1 VACHENLSWIPTPAQ
16 SKRTIGDFDVM
27 VTADVRRVSQY
38 FKDFECGRQSGR
50 ATGKL
55 TFAGVN
61 GLDVYNITAPFSSA
75 SLTAIA
81 GRVEPRDQE
90 LSTVVF
96 FQEKN
101 GAWHPVPGAPTFQ
114 LQDPFVTFISNEL
127 VFGGV
132 RTYPTE
138 HGLGWKTILYRGA
151 DIFSLTQF
159 FAGPNGMKDIRLCD
173 MTNGNISVFTRPQG
187 VKGGLGTIGYT
198 QCCGL
203 DALSCELI
211 EAAPLIEHM
220 FHPSDW
226 GGANETHL
234 LPNGD
239 IGVLGHAAC
248 YENDDKRQVRH
259 YYSTAFTFNPG
270 SLGFR
275 DYKIIASRDQFI
287 DGPAKRPDLLDVIFS
302 SGLVRRNGT
311 ARLYAGVSDAEAHW
325 IDIPD
330 PFL

>member
-1 VACHENLSWIPTPAQ
+1 MIRADIMA
-16 SKRTIGDFDVM
+16 
-27 VTADVRRVSQY
+27 TANVRRVSEY
-38 FKDFECGRQSGR
+38 FKDFKSSCPFGRP
-50 ATGKL
+50 TGKL
-55 TFAGVN
+55 AIAGVD
-61 GLDVYNITAPFSSA
+61 GQDVYNITAPFSSA
-75 SLTAIA
+75 NLTVIA

-90 LSTVVF
+90 HSTVFF
-96 FQEKN
+96 FQEED
-101 GAWHPVPGAPTFQ
+101 GVWHPIPGTPSFQ
-114 LQDPFVTFISNEL
+114 LQDPFVTFVNNEL

-132 RTYPTE
+132 RIYQTQ
-138 HGLGWKTILYRGA
+138 HGLGWKTIFYRGS
-151 DIFSLTQF
+151 DIFSLTQCF
-159 FAGPNGMKDIRLCD
+159 DGPNGMKDIRLCD
-173 MTNGNISVFTRPQG
+173 MKNGNISVFTRPQG

-234 LPNGD
+234 LPNGE
-239 IGVLGHAAC
+239 IGVLAHAAC
-248 YENDDKRQVRH
+248 YENDDRQQVRH

-275 DYKIIASRDQFI
+275 NYKIIASRDQFT
-287 DGPAKRPDLLDVIFS
+287 DGPAKRYDLRDVIFS
-302 SGLVRRNGT
+302 SGLVRHHGV

-330 PFL
+330 PFNSPTPSTFDR